1 MCDLLLRND
10 SRYQDYNFDSERNY
24 YMKKNF
30 NLRASI
36 HTLSIRFHGLTQKVE
51 KSFENCV
58 YTSYNPNKDL
68 TTYRINANK
77 LYGDIFKFS
86 DFKSVLTAII
96 KQTGNI
102 DYQINRFDI
111 RFDSYDKTHY
121 KQFWKL
127 YRMLISL
134 IGTTYSTQKNYCS
147 SEIFTDEKLS
157 LSIRN
162 NYFQIEYYDKEQ
174 QSKGLDKA
182 KSRFELRSLKQ
193 SLDIENL
200 SEAFFD
206 TWKMRFEK
214 SLEHFDEMQMRYN
227 NELERIYK
235 VDRYAFPRKYASL
248 NAFLA
253 QHQDCIYTKLQM
265 IDLLKRFDE
274 VKNPENRAK
283 NFKQNYGIEYCTIT
297 DIKCFFDEILRA
309 ATDYFQS

>member
-1 MCDLLLRND
+1 MTN
-10 SRYQDYNFDSERNY
+10 NF
-24 YMKKNF
+24 K
-30 NLRASI
+30 LTASI
-36 HTLSIRFHGLTQKVE
+36 HTLSIRFHGLIQKVE
-51 KSFENCV
+51 KIFENCI
-58 YTSYNPNKDL
+58 YTSFNANKDL
-68 TTYRINANK
+68 TTCRINVNK
-77 LYGDIFKFS
+77 LCGDIFKFS
-86 DFKSVLTAII
+86 EFKNVLAAILE
-96 KQTGNI
+96 QTDNTT
-102 DYQINRFDI
+102 YQINRFDI

-121 KQFWKL
+121 KRFWKL

-134 IGTTYSTQKNYCS
+134 IGTTYATQKNYCS

-193 SLDIENL
+193 NLDIEDL
-200 SEAFFD
+200 SDAFFD
-206 TWKMRFEK
+206 TWKIRFEK

-235 VDRYAFPRKYASL
+235 NDRAAFPRKYASL

-253 QHQDCIYTKLQM
+253 QHQDCIYTKVQM

-297 DIKCFFDEILRA
+297 NIKDFFDEILRA
-309 ATDYFQS
+309 ATEYFQS

>member
-1 MCDLLLRND
+1 
-10 SRYQDYNFDSERNY
+10 
-24 YMKKNF
+24 MKKIF
-30 NLRASI
+30 NLKASI
-36 HTLSIRFHGLTQKVE
+36 HTLSIRFQGLTQKVE
-51 KSFENCV
+51 KSFENCI
-58 YTSYNPNKDL
+58 YTSYNNNKDL
-68 TTYRINANK
+68 TTCRINVNK
-77 LYGDIFKFS
+77 LGGDILKFS
-86 DFKSVLTAII
+86 EFKNVLAAILE
-96 KQTGNI
+96 QTGNME
-102 DYQINRFDI
+102 YQINRFDI

-121 KQFWKL
+121 KRFWKL

-193 SLDIENL
+193 NLDIEKL
-200 SEAFFD
+200 SESFFT

-214 SLEHFDEMQMRYN
+214 SLEHFEEMQMRYN
-227 NELERIYK
+227 DELEQIYK
-235 VDRYAFPRKYASL
+235 NDRSSFPRKYASL

-253 QHQDCIYTKLQM
+253 QHQDCIYTKKQM

-283 NFKQNYGIEYCTIT
+283 NFKQNYGIEYCTIA
-297 DIKCFFDEILRA
+297 DAKHFDEILCA
-309 ATDYFQS
+309 ATEYFNL